1 MEIKSEMRRRWNEE
15 LREGADHNR
24 GKFLLSKSGSSDKP
38 YTRLGNSSFPRTSF
52 LKTRGIRARMWPR
65 NGSPCKGFEVQCNE
79 TGKPNSCLNGV

>member
-1 MEIKSEMRRRWNEE
+1 MEIKSETRRRWNEE

-24 GKFLLSKSGSSDKP
+24 GKFLLSKPGPSNKQ

-65 NGSPCKGFEVQCNE
+65 NGSPWKGFEVQRNE
-79 TGKPNSCLNGV
+79 TGRSNSFLNGV